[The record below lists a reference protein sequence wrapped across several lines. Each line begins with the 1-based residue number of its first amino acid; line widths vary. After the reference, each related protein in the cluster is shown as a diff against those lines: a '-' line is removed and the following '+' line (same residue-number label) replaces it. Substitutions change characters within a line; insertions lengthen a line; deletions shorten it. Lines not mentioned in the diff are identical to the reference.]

1 MTNITDNK
9 IAEIFLTSGKRI
21 IYWVIFEDYED
32 FASASIKEVKRA
44 IKKKGE
50 LVQGITLIRDDYEQ
64 SEIGESEW
72 AWKREHI
79 NLDEWI
85 SDFNWKLKNNQ

>member
-21 IYWVIFEDYED
+21 AYWVIFEDYED

-44 IKKKGE
+44 IKKK
-50 LVQGITLIRDDYEQ
+50 
-64 SEIGESEW
+64 
-72 AWKREHI
+72 
-79 NLDEWI
+79 
-85 SDFNWKLKNNQ
+85 